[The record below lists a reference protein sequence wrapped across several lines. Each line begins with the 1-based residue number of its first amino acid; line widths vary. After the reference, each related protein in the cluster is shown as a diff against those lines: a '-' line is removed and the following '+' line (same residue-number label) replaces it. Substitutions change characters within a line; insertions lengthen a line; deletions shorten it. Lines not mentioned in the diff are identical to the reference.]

1 MLSRTES
8 LQNLWVKRFPR
19 RVQAS
24 LWSGGESLRNFVSL
38 KAQNEALAEENF
50 ALAEELR
57 RYRETEDALD
67 ASVPA
72 GSRSKG
78 FSYLPARIVKM
89 SRNNQHNYIVLDRGS
104 ADGVRPLSGIVTGR
118 GVVGIV
124 DAVDENCC
132 YGITL
137 MNTSATVS
145 ARLGRDG
152 LVAPLCWDGIHSDRA
167 LMKDLPLHYPVNPGD
182 TVWTSGFSSIF
193 PADIPVGTVQKAKM
207 KNGSTNEVSVALFQ
221 DFSTLRN
228 VTIVW
233 NPDQDSVD
241 RLSGGEAQ

>member
-19 RVQAS
+19 KIQAS
-24 LWSGGESLRNFVSL
+24 LWQGGENLRGFVSL
-38 KAQNEALAEENF
+38 KARNEALSRENS

-57 RYRETEDALD
+57 LYREAEDET
-67 ASVPA
+67 ASA
-72 GSRSKG
+72 IATGQRRSG

-89 SRNNQHNYIVLDRGS
+89 SRNSQHNYIVLDKGS
-104 ADGVRPLSGIVTGR
+104 EDGVRPLSGIITGT

-124 DAVDENCC
+124 DAVDERCS
-132 YGITL
+132 YGLTL

-145 ARLGRDG
+145 VRLGRG
-152 LVAPLCWDGIHSDRA
+152 GIVAPLVWDGMHSDRA
-167 LMKDLPLHYPVNPGD
+167 LMQDLPLHYPVSPGD

-193 PADIPVGTVQKAKM
+193 PPDIPVGTVLKAKM

-233 NPDQDSVD
+233 NPEQDSID
-241 RLSGGEAQ
+241 RLSRGEVQ